1 MIQFSL
7 DGCPSYVMVVV
18 ESNYPYLLGA
28 EQLRSSS
35 TLERQP
41 RSSSVWKCSLDS
53 STLFVRPCVRGALV
67 YPQTISFSHS
77 LRIELCRVFRVVP
90 VSKCR
95 LSEVCLPPSLKK
107 SLPSPQLY
115 DLPTLDLALPLPN
128 PSIPFNSIP
137 ERHPLPRPR
146 PGPLV
151 LAARNRNKQRQL
163 RRVGTIHVAG
173 RGSVAPKLRTV
184 RPHPCHPM
192 TLGCSES
199 GPRLLFAPPLLRG
212 KVDPSF
218 QNFLFDSIL
227 TCHS

>member
-1 MIQFSL
+1 VTTNTTWPREWFPPSSAMIQFSL

-128 PSIPFNSIP
+128 PLIPVNSIP
-137 ERHPLPRPR
+137 ERHPLPPQTRPISF
-146 PGPLV
+146 GC
-151 LAARNRNKQRQL
+151 AKQKQAKTTAPRGNHS
-163 RRVGTIHVAG
+163 RSGSRVGRAQAANG
-173 RGSVAPKLRTV
+173 
-184 RPHPCHPM
+184 
-192 TLGCSES
+192 
-199 GPRLLFAPPLLRG
+199 
-212 KVDPSF
+212 
-218 QNFLFDSIL
+218 
-227 TCHS
+227 